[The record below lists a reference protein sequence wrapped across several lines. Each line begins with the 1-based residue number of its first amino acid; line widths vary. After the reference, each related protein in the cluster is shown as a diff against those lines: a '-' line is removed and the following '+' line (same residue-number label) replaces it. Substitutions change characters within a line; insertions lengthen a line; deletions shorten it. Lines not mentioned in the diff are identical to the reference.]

1 MRMTPRTPGSSE
13 PTGGT
18 DVPPTPFVPVADSRP
33 ADTPWPEMTWPP
45 SPGVVLRGRVVELAP
60 ADPARDAALL
70 FAALDHDEVWRHV
83 AGRPRDVHD
92 HARLLEQAH
101 AAGRLPWVVRLVATV
116 AGLPAGTVAG
126 TSTYLDVS
134 VADARLEIGF
144 TAYSPA
150 VWGTAVNAETKL
162 LLLGHAFESLGAGR
176 VQLKT
181 DVRNHRSQRAIARLG
196 ATYEGTL
203 RRYQRR
209 ADGTVRD
216 TAMFSVA
223 AEDWPAVRAG
233 LEQRLAAVTA
243 T

>member
-1 MRMTPRTPGSSE
+1 MARTQHSSGTPD

-18 DVPPTPFVPVADSRP
+18 SAPTPIAPVPDSRP
-33 ADTPWPEMTWPP
+33 VDAPWPDMTWPP
-45 SPGVVLRGRVVELAP
+45 ASGVVLRGRVVELAP
-60 ADPARDAALL
+60 ADPARDAAEL
-70 FAALDHDEVWRHV
+70 FPALDHDDVWRHV
-83 AGRPRDVHD
+83 AGRPRDADD
-92 HARLLEQAH
+92 HARLLELSL
-101 AAGRLPWVVRLVATV
+101 AAGRLPWVVRLVATL
-116 AGLPAGTVAG
+116 AGLPAGTVVG

-134 VADARLEIGF
+134 VADARLEIGS

-150 VWGTAVNAETKL
+150 VWGSVVNPETKL
-162 LLLGHAFESLGAGR
+162 LLMDHAFEVLGAGR

-181 DVRNHRSQRAIARLG
+181 DVRNHRSQGDIARLG

-216 TAMFSVA
+216 TAMFSVV

-233 LEQRLAAVTA
+233 LEQRLVAVTA
-243 T
+243 S